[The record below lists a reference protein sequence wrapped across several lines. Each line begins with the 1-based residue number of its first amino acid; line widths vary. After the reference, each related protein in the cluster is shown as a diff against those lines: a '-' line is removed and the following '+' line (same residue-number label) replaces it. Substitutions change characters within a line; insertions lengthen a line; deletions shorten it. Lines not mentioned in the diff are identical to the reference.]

1 MIIKN
6 IEIISFGKFKNK
18 TIDFSDGLNI
28 ICGNNESGKSTV
40 MNFIYAMLYGFGDNR
55 GKSASLREK
64 YTPWDGGEC
73 EGKLTAI
80 LPDGKNITIYRKA
93 GVAKKHDTLRIYDA
107 DTGKELSLSP
117 EEIVGVGSDT
127 FLKTL
132 FIRQMSTIFTGTNDE
147 IVQRL
152 SNISVGG
159 DENINFEKAVKI
171 LEGARREI
179 QPLRGAGGF
188 LPQISAQIS
197 ELEHKRTLQEAM
209 QKELENSRSLLH
221 NTRQYANDA
230 QAKYEEALTKDF
242 TADIAHLCG
251 RIEEKELLL
260 NATLT
265 EQNKSIHKNK
275 FALAGIILSL
285 TGVVC
290 LFVNTLF
297 CIFAFLLSAFCFSAK
312 FFIKEAAKDTTIQT
326 EEINS
331 LKAELAKLEERKNQ
345 HEKTLEALK
354 ENAKTAQERL
364 NSLNVKIKSLTM
376 GLSQDTT
383 DTLDALYEKKQAL
396 QKRLRALTF
405 ASSALSTAQ
414 EKMQRNFTPA
424 LNKKASEFFS
434 TITEGKYSRIFSDE
448 QFNLTIDMDIPRKS
462 ELFSGGTIDQ
472 LYLSL
477 RLALVDMLFEDTP
490 SCIIL
495 DQPFLQYDTTRQKN
509 TVKLLENMTN
519 NRQILL
525 FTSNSEAFS
534 NNKKIELLT

>member
-6 IEIISFGKFKNK
+6 LEIISFGKFKNK
-18 TIDFSDGLNI
+18 TIEFSDGLNI

-40 MNFIYAMLYGFGDNR
+40 MSFIYAMLYGFGDNR
-55 GKSASLREK
+55 GKSVSLREK

-73 EGKLTAI
+73 EGKLSAI

-93 GVAKKHDTLRIYDA
+93 GVAKKHDTLRIYDT

-132 FIRQMSTIFTGTNDE
+132 FIKQMSTIFTGTNDE

-171 LEGARREI
+171 LENARREI
-179 QPLRGAGGF
+179 QPLRGAGGS

-197 ELEHKRTLQEAM
+197 ELEHKRTLQASIHN
-209 QKELENSRSLLH
+209 ELENSRSLL
-221 NTRQYANDA
+221 RSSEQYANDA

-251 RIEEKELLL
+251 RIEEKEAQL
-260 NATLT
+260 NNVLKA
-265 EQNKSIHKNK
+265 ENKNTHKNK
-275 FALAGIILSL
+275 FTLSGIILAL
-285 TGVVC
+285 TGAVC
-290 LFVNTLF
+290 LFVNFLL
-297 CIFAFLLSAFCFSAK
+297 CIFAFVLSAICFSAK
-312 FFIKEAAKDTTIQT
+312 FFIKEPVKDTTIQS
-326 EEINS
+326 EEIDM
-331 LKAELAKLEERKNQ
+331 LKAELEKLEEKKKQ
-345 HEKTLEALK
+345 HEKNLEVLK
-354 ENAKTAQERL
+354 DNAKTAQDRL

-376 GLSQDTT
+376 GLSQNTT
-383 DTLDALYEKKQAL
+383 DGLDTLYEKKQAL

-448 QFNLTIDMDIPRKS
+448 QFNLTIDTDIPRKS
-462 ELFSGGTIDQ
+462 ELFSGGTVDQ

-477 RLALVDMLFEDTP
+477 RLALADMLFEDTP
-490 SCIIL
+490 VCIIL
-495 DQPFLQYDTTRQKN
+495 DQPFLQYDSNRREN

-525 FTSNSEAFS
+525 FTSNSDTFS

>member
-6 IEIISFGKFKNK
+6 LEIISFGKFKNK
-18 TIDFSDGLNI
+18 TIEFSDGLNI

-40 MNFIYAMLYGFGDNR
+40 MSFIYAMLYGFGDNR
-55 GKSASLREK
+55 GKSVSLREK

-73 EGKLTAI
+73 EGKLSAI

-93 GVAKKHDTLRIYDA
+93 GVAKKHDTLRIYDT

-132 FIRQMSTIFTGTNDE
+132 FIKQMSTIFTGTNDE

-171 LEGARREI
+171 LENARREI
-179 QPLRGAGGF
+179 QPLRGAGGS

-197 ELEHKRTLQEAM
+197 ELEHKRTLQASIHN
-209 QKELENSRSLLH
+209 ELENSRSLL
-221 NTRQYANDA
+221 RSSEQYANDA

-251 RIEEKELLL
+251 RIEEKEAQL
-260 NATLT
+260 NNVLKA
-265 EQNKSIHKNK
+265 ENKNTHKNK
-275 FALAGIILSL
+275 FTLSGIILAL
-285 TGVVC
+285 TGAVC
-290 LFVNTLF
+290 LFVNLLL
-297 CIFAFLLSAFCFSAK
+297 CIFAFVLCAICFSAK
-312 FFIKEAAKDTTIQT
+312 FFIKEPVKDTTIQS
-326 EEINS
+326 EEIDM
-331 LKAELAKLEERKNQ
+331 LKAELEKLEEKKKQ
-345 HEKTLEALK
+345 HEKNLEVLK
-354 ENAKTAQERL
+354 ENAKTAQDRL

-376 GLSQDTT
+376 GLSQNTT
-383 DTLDALYEKKQAL
+383 DGLDTLYEKKQAL

-448 QFNLTIDMDIPRKS
+448 QFNLTIDTDIPRKS
-462 ELFSGGTIDQ
+462 ELFSGGTVDQ

-477 RLALVDMLFEDTP
+477 RLALADMLFEDTP
-490 SCIIL
+490 VCVIL
-495 DQPFLQYDTTRQKN
+495 DQPFLQYDSNRREN

-525 FTSNSEAFS
+525 FTSNSDTFS

>member
-6 IEIISFGKFKNK
+6 LEIISFGKFKNK
-18 TIDFSDGLNI
+18 TIEFSDGLNI
-28 ICGNNESGKSTV
+28 ICGNNESGKSTI
-40 MNFIYAMLYGFGDNR
+40 MSFIYAMLYGFGDNR

-73 EGKLTAI
+73 EGKLSAV

-93 GVAKKHDTLRIYDA
+93 GVAKKHDTLRIYDT

-152 SNISVGG
+152 SNISAGG

-171 LEGARREI
+171 LESARREI
-179 QPLRGAGGF
+179 QPLRGAGGS
-188 LPQISAQIS
+188 LPQLSAQIS
-197 ELEHKRTLQEAM
+197 ELEHKRTLQVSM
-209 QKELENSRSLLH
+209 QNELENSRSLLH
-221 NTRQYANDA
+221 STKQYANDA
-230 QAKYEEALTKDF
+230 QVKYEEALTKDF

-251 RIEEKELLL
+251 RIEEKEAYL
-260 NATLT
+260 NNVLKAENTNT
-265 EQNKSIHKNK
+265 HKNK
-275 FALAGIILSL
+275 FTLAGIILAL
-285 TGVVC
+285 TGAVC
-290 LFVNTLF
+290 LFVNLLLG
-297 CIFAFLLSAFCFSAK
+297 IFAFLLSAICFSAK
-312 FFIKEAAKDTTIQT
+312 FFIKEPVKDTTVQS
-326 EEINS
+326 EEIDT
-331 LKAELAKLEERKNQ
+331 LKAELEKLEEKKKQ
-345 HEKTLEALK
+345 HEKNLEVLK
-354 ENAKTAQERL
+354 ENSKTAQDRL

-376 GLSQDTT
+376 GLSQNTT
-383 DTLDALYEKKQAL
+383 DGLDSLYEKKQAL
-396 QKRLRALTF
+396 LKRLRALTF

-448 QFNLTIDMDIPRKS
+448 QFNLTIDTDIPRKS
-462 ELFSGGTIDQ
+462 ELFSGGTVDQ

-477 RLALVDMLFEDTP
+477 RLALVDMLFEDTS

-495 DQPFLQYDTTRQKN
+495 DQPFLQYDSNRREN
-509 TVKLLENMTN
+509 TVKLLENMTK

-525 FTSNSEAFS
+525 FTSNSEDFS